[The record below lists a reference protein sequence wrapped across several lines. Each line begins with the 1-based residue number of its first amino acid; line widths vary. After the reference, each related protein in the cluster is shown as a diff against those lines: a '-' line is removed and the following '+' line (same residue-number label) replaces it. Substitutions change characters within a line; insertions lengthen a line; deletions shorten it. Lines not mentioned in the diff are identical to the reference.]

1 MKTIVKTVLH
11 IACLCI
17 GILVLSCETDV
28 TNDIDLVESTPKLVI
43 DGGLE
48 RNTTSP
54 LTTQQ
59 FRLTT
64 TNDFLSKDPNP
75 IVSNAVVSVT
85 DGTTTWTFEHTG
97 DGLYSNDELVPELGN
112 RYTVN
117 IQWNGETYE
126 GSDMLNETPQFE
138 RFFTD
143 FQEET
148 IFSPEGYILKFDTT
162 DPVGIENF
170 YYTRLFRNGEF
181 VIIPDPGNSQVLITS
196 DDFFD
201 GQKRIGIEINGE
213 IALAIG
219 DVVTGQQL
227 AISEGYFNYLYELFT
242 QTGNT
247 SISFGGNPPPAT
259 IRSNV
264 INLTTPS
271 NRSVGYFY
279 TVDVTEDT
287 LTVID
292 EQ

>member
-1 MKTIVKTVLH
+1 MKAIVKT
-11 IACLCI
+11 IQQITCLCI
-17 GILVLSCETDV
+17 GILILSCETDV

-43 DGGLE
+43 NGGLE
-48 RNTTSP
+48 RNTISP

-75 IVSNAVVSVT
+75 IVADAQVSVT
-85 DGTTTWTFEHTG
+85 DGTTLWNFDHQG
-97 DGLYSNDELVPELGN
+97 DGFYSNTELVPGFDST
-112 RYTVN
+112 YTVT

-126 GSDMLNETPQFE
+126 GSDTLNEVPQFE

-170 YYTRLFRNGEF
+170 YYTRMFRNGEF
-181 VIIPDPGNSQVLITS
+181 VIIPDPGNSQILITS
-196 DDFFD
+196 DEFFD
-201 GQKRIGIEINGE
+201 GQQRIGIEVNGE

-219 DVVTGQQL
+219 DVATGQQL
-227 AISEGYFNYLYELFT
+227 AISEGYFDYLFELFT

-247 SISFGGNPPPAT
+247 GISFGGNPPPAT

-271 NRSVGYFY
+271 NRAVGYFY
-279 TVDVTEDT
+279 TADVAEDT
-287 LTVID
+287 LTIT
-292 EQ
+292 EGS